1 MSSTYPAATAAA
13 TNETFTY
20 REPNKDATE
29 TATHVK
35 KDDGTFEVA
44 PPGTPATHV
53 KVNSAGIVVGGRRSP
68 RSSRRGGS
76 RASKRGGRRGGR
88 RSNKRG
94 GKRASRRGGSRA
106 SRR

>member
-1 MSSTYPAATAAA
+1 MSSTAPA
-13 TNETFTY
+13 ETFTY

-35 KDDGTFEVA
+35 KDDGTFELA
-44 PPGTPATHV
+44 TLSGATATHV
-53 KVNSAGIVVGGRRSP
+53 KVDSTGKVVVGGRRSP

-76 RASKRGGRRGGR
+76 RASKRGGSRASKRGGR

-94 GKRASRRGGSRA
+94 GKRSSRRGGSRA

>member
-1 MSSTYPAATAAA
+1 MSSAPAAAAA
-13 TNETFTY
+13 PGATEVTY
-20 REPNKDATE
+20 RPATSTE
-29 TATHVK
+29 TPTHLLKDGKYVTPEGSEKATHVVIK
-35 KDDGTFEVA
+35 
-44 PPGTPATHV
+44 
-53 KVNSAGIVVGGRRSP
+53 SGGRRSH

-76 RASKRGGRRGGR
+76 RASRRGGR